1 MIAGPA
7 QTITVKLFGP
17 QAALAGVDA
26 VDVPAPAG
34 VTAQNFKRLLGE
46 SAPKLIP
53 SLPASRIAV
62 NHEYVG
68 PDDPIPAGAEV
79 ALIGLVSGG

>member
-17 QAALAGVDA
+17 QAALAGADA
-26 VDVPAPAG
+26 VDVPAPVG
-34 VTAQNFKRLLGE
+34 VSARNLKRLLGE
-46 SAPKLIP
+46 SAPRLVP
-53 SLPASRIAV
+53 SLSASRVAV
-62 NHEYVG
+62 NHEYAD
-68 PDDPIPAGAEV
+68 PDDPIPAGTEV